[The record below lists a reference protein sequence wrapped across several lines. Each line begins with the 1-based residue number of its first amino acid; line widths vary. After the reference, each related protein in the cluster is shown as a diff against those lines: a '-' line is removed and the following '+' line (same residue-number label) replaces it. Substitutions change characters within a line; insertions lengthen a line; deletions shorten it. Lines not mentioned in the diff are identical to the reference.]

1 MATIHNFHSFIK
13 LVRLMYTEQ
22 QNYFKQGS
30 GDKNLLHKCMKL
42 EAKVDKQLHEFHP
55 QSQSFYEWQGKFIA
69 LLRLLRTEQKLYFQT
84 RANGAYQRSRSLET
98 NLSNWIEYLEK
109 QYPKIFVH
117 VEEAKQTN
125 LFS

>member
-13 LVRLMYTEQ
+13 LVRLMYNEQ
-22 QNYFKQGS
+22 QNYFKKGS
-30 GDKNLLHKCMKL
+30 GDGNLLHKCMKL

-55 QSQSFYEWQGKFIA
+55 QSQQFYEWQEKFVGMM
-69 LLRLLRTEQKLYFQT
+69 RSLRTDQKFYFQT
-84 RANGAYQRSRSLET
+84 KGDGAYARCKAIEA
-98 NLSNWIEYLEK
+98 NLAEWLEYLEK

-117 VEEAKQTN
+117 VDEAIQQN